1 MPNFRFV
8 DGTNVPFVPK
18 EHLRLQDIT
27 IRDEITNLNGWDD
40 PAINTTTKLG
50 NSFLLK
56 VPCVVTMATKDDCIS
71 AHGHGAVGILSNNK
85 IPFPSIESFL
95 EAVVDLN
102 NRGIKFGFTIGTN
115 PEDEII
121 VSKVLELGVKNPL
134 VFVQGNIINH
144 RKIIE
149 QVRRLSLK
157 YRSDIDIMAGYA
169 TCISMLVDL
178 VQAGANAIH
187 LGEAKSFTLIQSF
200 RHAVYSMKRNVSL
213 VAFHNCEA
221 HKEIAAGL
229 DVLDVTPLAITNTQ
243 RSLRS
248 GMLAANC
255 KNLMELS
262 NDTVFTIT
270 R

>member
-27 IRDEITNLNGWDD
+27 IRDEITNLNGLDD

-56 VPCVVTMATKDDCIS
+56 VPCVVTMATKDDCVS
-71 AHGHGAVGILSNNK
+71 AHGHGAVGILSNSQGS
-85 IPFPSIESFL
+85 FPSIESFL
-95 EAVVDLN
+95 DVVTDLK

-121 VSKVLELGVKNPL
+121 VAKVLELGVKNPL
-134 VFVQGNIINH
+134 VFVQGNIPNH

-169 TCISMLVDL
+169 TCISMLVEL
-178 VQAGANAIH
+178 VHAGANAIH
-187 LGEAKSFTLIQSF
+187 LGEATSFTLIQSF
-200 RHAVYSMKRNVSL
+200 RHALYSLKRNVSL
-213 VAFHNCEA
+213 IAFHNCEA
-221 HKEIAAGL
+221 PKEIAAGL
-229 DVLDVTPLAITNTQ
+229 DILDVAAPSILATQ
-243 RSLRS
+243 KTLRA

-255 KNLMELS
+255 KNLMEFS